1 MYYGSDVACA
11 LFIPFIVHGWT
22 QALTHARC
30 YFLVGLLPI
39 STDNSALTKGKR
51 FKDREGALGR
61 INKLHNET
69 DHDHDSPIV
78 TYDVEWILGG
88 RILTHCQR
96 EDLTYT
102 TAAQE
107 GMTQEMPHRQRSKRK
122 PLDFM
127 QEVEIMEQNKRQQKQ
142 KQQQHKI
149 KKSQSGTSKSAL
161 RKDGQPKLKPGR
173 KPKHLPATDS
183 NGTVPHSTAAAT
195 SSKKAIASSSVS
207 SNNNNNNN
215 NKQQH
220 RETGTGKAKKRRK
233 VGTGSAVPAEQAATT
248 DVTTNAQSSST
259 IQPQQQSS
267 SSVENTTASSLAI
280 PMYERHRREFE
291 RALTRLEEKIDI
303 FRHFGYND
311 DTNEAKTI
319 PPEYVETYDDNSSS
333 ESSSKPSVD
342 FPAHA
347 PYNWLMIRRRMEHG
361 RYILDR
367 RKREEDQRWAL
378 FAEYYFECG
387 RQRSMESPSTICKD
401 KNVVDPRVLHPYGV
415 HWELFRDDVLAMCQ
429 AALARRT
436 PEEIDE
442 DMGQKGSLSYTVK
455 KITEAVLQYVERC
468 GTRHAQEMDMADDRH
483 KFALAVTQKT
493 NTEAAMQSWRCEPYP
508 ERKYERLS
516 SDVVCAGLSEIDERI
531 ARHELRTNLHD
542 SFLGIS
548 YRYDDTGQ
556 SEAWMKSVVDET
568 GSNGKHHKSRT
579 TQSKKANN
587 DERDALLAMAAD
599 EGVRRA
605 QVNATMQSLLIAVQD
620 RVMTEANVLRQPEL
634 RSANWIAE
642 NDTATKSYPD
652 LRPNSEELPPEIIEH
667 PVWGIDCYTRRNIQ
681 NCLEIEFKPEI
692 ALIFIEKWLLPAI
705 NACPV
710 DLGHNISNAARILE
724 GLPFEGLVEID
735 DSPEQRS
742 SGENVEQSN
751 EAWSQSLLGRSL
763 LNKIHTAGPSWLRP
777 AANQLRRA
785 HRALGPNFFRVHPK
799 GHGSLVLSSKL
810 KPNTLV
816 TFYRGELYPSWRWGE
831 KMDAIEITQR
841 RKHLK
846 P

>member
-1 MYYGSDVACA
+1 LLAC
-11 LFIPFIVHGWT
+11 LFATISPNHSFFS
-22 QALTHARC
+22 LT
-30 YFLVGLLPI
+30 LL
-39 STDNSALTKGKR
+39 SHTHSALTKGKR

-61 INKLHNET
+61 IHKLHNET
-69 DHDHDSPIV
+69 DNDHPPQIV

-88 RILTHCQR
+88 RILTNCQR
-96 EDLTYT
+96 EDLTHT

-127 QEVEIMEQNKRQQKQ
+127 QEVEIIEQNKRQQKQ
-142 KQQQHKI
+142 KQQQHK
-149 KKSQSGTSKSAL
+149 KRESQSGTLTSAL
-161 RKDGQPKLKPGR
+161 RKDGRPKLKPGR
-173 KPKHLPATDS
+173 KPKDLLDVDS
-183 NGTVPHSTAAAT
+183 NRTPKHTTAEA
-195 SSKKAIASSSVS
+195 SPKKKIASSSS
-207 SNNNNNNN
+207 SSSN
-215 NKQQH
+215 NKQQQ
-220 RETGTGKAKKRRK
+220 REPGIGKAKKRRK
-233 VGTGSAVPAEQAATT
+233 VDTGSAVPAEAAVATANATSSAQPSTATT
-248 DVTTNAQSSST
+248 T
-259 IQPQQQSS
+259 QPQQQSLVDTATS
-267 SSVENTTASSLAI
+267 SSSLAI

-303 FRHFGYND
+303 FRHFGHD
-311 DTNEAKTI
+311 DEETI
-319 PPEYVETYDDNSSS
+319 PPEYVETYDDDHTLKL
-333 ESSSKPSVD
+333 SSKRSME

-347 PYNWLMIRRRMEHG
+347 PYNWQMIRRRMEHG
-361 RYILDR
+361 RYVLDR

-378 FAEYYFECG
+378 FAEYYADCG
-387 RQRSMESPSTICKD
+387 RQRATESHSTTCKD
-401 KNVVDPRVLHPYGV
+401 NVVDPRVLHPYGV

-429 AALARRT
+429 AALQRRT

-455 KITEAVLQYVERC
+455 KITEAVQQYVERC
-468 GTRHAQEMDMADDRH
+468 GTRHAHEMGMADDRH
-483 KFALAVTQKT
+483 KFALAVAQKT

-531 ARHELRTNLHD
+531 ARHELRTNLPD
-542 SFLGIS
+542 SFLGLS

-568 GSNGKHHKSRT
+568 GSNGKHHK
-579 TQSKKANN
+579 QNKKANN

-599 EGVRRA
+599 EGVTRA

-634 RSANWIAE
+634 RSANWFAE
-642 NDTATKSYPD
+642 NETVDNTLDRGA
-652 LRPNSEELPPEIIEH
+652 NSEELPPEIIEH

-681 NCLEIEFKPEI
+681 NCLEIEFRHEI
-692 ALIFIEKWLLPAI
+692 ALNFIEKWLLPAI

-724 GLPFEGLVEID
+724 GLPFERTAQSDDYQEHQSSDEKVEK
-735 DSPEQRS
+735 
-742 SGENVEQSN
+742 SN
-751 EAWSQSLLGRSL
+751 KAWSQSLLGKSL